1 MSENTMYMEFDREFD
16 PVAVKKPFALNK
28 PFEVEQ
34 PEHRPEDIH
43 RLALETMQG
52 KHGRLRKDR
61 EASLGEQYQDVM
73 AEVIRIRLQGA

>member
-1 MSENTMYMEFDREFD
+1 MSDDTMYIEFD
-16 PVAVKKPFALNK
+16 PEEPISW
-28 PFEVEQ
+28 VEQ
-34 PEHRPEDIH
+34 PEHRPEEIN

-61 EASLGEQYQDVM
+61 EASLGELYQDVM